1 VETDWPM
8 KNYVRSKR
16 SCYKEFLNRSLHDS
30 VEIERRKSREK
41 KTKEKKEKKKIMIIT
56 DIQYMA
62 GQRTILYSARG
73 RKSKYVVLLL
83 A

>member
-30 VEIERRKSREK
+30 VEIERRKAREK
-41 KTKEKKEKKKIMIIT
+41 KTKEKK
-56 DIQYMA
+56 
-62 GQRTILYSARG
+62 
-73 RKSKYVVLLL
+73 RKRE
-83 A
+83 